1 MKLGKMKKILW
12 ALLVWILNIW
22 FAWAYVTIDEA
33 DAVQI
38 EKQINSTVGF
48 SYEQKKEKSK
58 VFYALARKSYEIRKA
73 FTYATNT
80 VPDVELSWKEW
91 NNIKQRIAIL
101 KKLWSAKR
109 WRILTQLRTAQYLA
123 QELWRLYEIESNPT
137 FQWYWTALTA
147 TPVFQLPRDNPNINE
162 IMWWPGTQWPKFD
175 ESNLIREVIVVYP
188 KWTVFS
194 LISKK
199 IKWKFVFYEVRT
211 NEFDGKNNATHSF
224 YIDSRFVEVTETHPK
239 DIVPKL
245 PSSEQILLN
254 MHNALGSA
262 YIRWWTRYQW
272 VPELNYYFPS
282 EVQLSA
288 GQLKQKTLKWVD
300 CSWLLYQATNG
311 YTPRNSHWL
320 LTYWNAVEIEWNTID
335 QIIKKLRPLDL
346 IVWAGHVIIV
356 YDANNV
362 IESRWYPWFKGG
374 VMMTKT
380 KTRLQEIFETRKP
393 VNNWSESKLPN
404 AGKFVVRRR
413 YGIM

>member
-1 MKLGKMKKILW
+1 MKKVLWMILIG
-12 ALLVWILNIW
+12 ILNLW
-22 FAWAYVTIDEA
+22 YAWAYVTIDES
-33 DAVQI
+33 DAAQI
-38 EKQINSTVGF
+38 EKQINSTVDLTL
-48 SYEQKKEKSK
+48 EQKKEKSK
-58 VFYALARKSYEIRKA
+58 MFYSLARKSYEIRKA

-80 VPDVELSWKEW
+80 VPWVELSWNDW
-91 NNIKQRIAIL
+91 NNIKQRIAVL

-109 WRILTQLRTAQYLA
+109 WKILVQLRNAQYLA
-123 QELWRLYEIESNPT
+123 QELWRLYEIESFPT
-137 FQWYWTALTA
+137 FEGYWVALTA
-147 TPVFQLPRDNPNINE
+147 TPVFQLPRDNPDINE
-162 IMWWPGTQWPKFD
+162 IIWWPWTQWPKFD
-175 ESNLIREVIVVYP
+175 GSNLIREVIVVYP

-194 LISKK
+194 LKAKK
-199 IKWKFVFYEVRT
+199 MKWKNTYYEVRT
-211 NEFDGKNNATHSF
+211 NEFDAKEDETHSF
-224 YIDSRFVEVTETHPK
+224 YIDSRFVDVSKTRPK
-239 DIVPKL
+239 DIIPKL

-254 MHNALGSA
+254 MHNAIGSS
-262 YIRWWTRYQW
+262 YIWWGTHYQW
-272 VPELNYYFPS
+272 VPELNNYFPS
-282 EVQLSA
+282 DVKLSA
-288 GQLKQKTLKWVD
+288 NQLKQKTLKWVD